1 MVSVTLR
8 RCLGNNVVGLCEP
21 VYPTSATPTMRR
33 PTALER
39 GATLM
44 LGKKHTRS
52 SHLETHGLAPT
63 STSLRGM
70 IDIATEVL

>member
-1 MVSVTLR
+1 MVSMTLR
-8 RCLGNNVVGLCEP
+8 KCLGNNVVGLWTAN
-21 VYPTSATPTMRR
+21 PTSATPTMRR